1 MSKKVADACA
11 AAEGAFDAYRG
22 RGLEERANFL
32 EAIGDEIVALGDQ
45 LIETASRETA
55 LPKARLEGE
64 RARTVGQLRMF
75 AEFVRSAE
83 WLRCRVEPAQPDRE
97 PTPRP
102 ELRMRMLP
110 LGPVAVFGASNF
122 PLAFSTAGGDTA
134 AALAAGCPVVL
145 KSHSAH
151 QETSGLVGSAV
162 ERAAERTGM
171 PAGVFTHLSAGG
183 HGIGRALVQ
192 DPRIAAVGFTGS
204 RAGGLALLKLA
215 QARPVP
221 IPLYAEMSSINPV
234 VLLPHALR
242 ARGTQLGRAGADSI
256 TLGCG
261 QFCTN
266 PGLLLAIRGDGL
278 GDFLAAARESIAGA
292 ASARM
297 LTTDIREAYEAGV
310 DTLASHSQ
318 VETLAIG
325 SDDAD
330 PEASRPHLFST
341 SAKAFLKDKT
351 LSAEIF
357 GPASLFV
364 QCEDEAEL
372 LAVLRECEGQLTIT
386 VHMDDQDI
394 EVAARLLPLIEL
406 KAGRLVVNGW
416 PTGVEVNS
424 AMVHGGPFPATSDS
438 RTTSVGTLA
447 IERFLRPVCYQDV
460 PRQLIPAEL
469 I

>member
-192 DPRIAAVGFTGS
+192 DPRDSPGRGQVASLYSNWRRLGRFRSPSMPRCRASTPLFCFRMRCAREVRNWVG
-204 RAGGLALLKLA
+204 
-215 QARPVP
+215 QARTRSP
-221 IPLYAEMSSINPV
+221 
-234 VLLPHALR
+234 
-242 ARGTQLGRAGADSI
+242 
-256 TLGCG
+256 
-261 QFCTN
+261 
-266 PGLLLAIRGDGL
+266 
-278 GDFLAAARESIAGA
+278 LAADNFVRTRAYCWLS
-292 ASARM
+292 
-297 LTTDIREAYEAGV
+297 EATV
-310 DTLASHSQ
+310 S
-318 VETLAIG
+318 
-325 SDDAD
+325 
-330 PEASRPHLFST
+330 
-341 SAKAFLKDKT
+341 
-351 LSAEIF
+351 EIF
-357 GPASLFV
+357 S
-364 QCEDEAEL
+364 
-372 LAVLRECEGQLTIT
+372 
-386 VHMDDQDI
+386 
-394 EVAARLLPLIEL
+394 
-406 KAGRLVVNGW
+406 
-416 PTGVEVNS
+416 
-424 AMVHGGPFPATSDS
+424 
-438 RTTSVGTLA
+438 
-447 IERFLRPVCYQDV
+447 
-460 PRQLIPAEL
+460 PRQGKV
-469 I
+469 